1 MTYRYWIWIYTYL
14 FFCLNLSLYA
24 EKAQYWQVLLL
35 PIGEYKEIEFA
46 FRQEYR
52 FVLSDFKLVNAR
64 LSLYSKRKI
73 NSFLEGEIH
82 YNWINLRTQPENA
95 FKCAHRIDI
104 ELNPHYNL
112 HPQIEFK
119 ARNRYEI
126 IKREHFP
133 KLLQR
138 FRQRLQLVVKIASK
152 YLKSYSIHNELFYDI
167 NKRDIYQFRFVPMEF
182 TFYLGKEHSL
192 QVFAMTRWQK
202 FANIWKPQMILGTT
216 LEF

>member
-1 MTYRYWIWIYTYL
+1 MTYRYWIYTSL
-14 FFCLNLSLYA
+14 FFSLNLSLYA
-24 EKAQYWQVLLL
+24 EKAQYWQILLL
-35 PIGEYKEIEFA
+35 PLGECKEIEFS

-52 FVLSDFKLVNAR
+52 FALSDFKIVNIR
-64 LSLYSKRKI
+64 SSLYIKRKI

-82 YNWINLRTQPENA
+82 YNWINLRTQSENA
-95 FKCAHRIDI
+95 FKSAHRIDI
-104 ELNPHYNL
+104 ELNPHYNI

-138 FRQRLQLVVKIASK
+138 FRQRLQLVVKIAFK
-152 YLKSYSIHNELFYDI
+152 CLKSYSFHNELFYDI
-167 NKRDIYQFRFVPMEF
+167 NNHDIFEFRFVPMEF

-202 FANIWKPQMILGTT
+202 FENTWKSQMILGTT